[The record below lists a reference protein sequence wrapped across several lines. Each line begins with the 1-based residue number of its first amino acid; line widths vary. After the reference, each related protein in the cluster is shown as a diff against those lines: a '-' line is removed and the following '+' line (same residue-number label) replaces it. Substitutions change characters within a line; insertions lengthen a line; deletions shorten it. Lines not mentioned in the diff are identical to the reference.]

1 MTGDLLLAHVCMPYA
16 LMSGLQKDVSVC
28 LFETVC
34 THMSVMLCIVFIAYV
49 QRPPPPPTHT
59 HTPPHRTHTQS
70 TDIRFKSKEAPKE
83 KAQPEVLKRFGS
95 PEPSSNL
102 VLVTLDDV
110 SDNYCL
116 LQYASKLCL

>member
-49 QRPPPPPTHT
+49 QRPPPLPYTPHTHLHTAHT
-59 HTPPHRTHTQS
+59 HTVHRHQVQKQGGSQRES
-70 TDIRFKSKEAPKE
+70 TARG
-83 KAQPEVLKRFGS
+83 AQAFWLP
-95 PEPSSNL
+95 
-102 VLVTLDDV
+102 
-110 SDNYCL
+110 
-116 LQYASKLCL
+116 

>member
-1 MTGDLLLAHVCMPYA
+1 MYSA
-16 LMSGLQKDVSVC
+16 LPPSH
-28 LFETVC
+28 
-34 THMSVMLCIVFIAYV
+34 TH
-49 QRPPPPPTHT
+49 RTHT
-59 HTPPHRTHTQS
+59 STPHTHTQS

-116 LQYASKLCL
+116 LQYACKLCL